1 MAKIREND
9 IISEALEKNAKEL
22 AKIEAKAEAE
32 YEVPSGYISI
42 ELSTNGLLGAPK
54 RFHVRNFDTS
64 DLLNLALS
72 EDEELPE
79 KVAKMLDS
87 LILEEDVSVMNFH
100 EKEVVELLARLYQ
113 AFYANTLK
121 DIDFPWDETDLAWL
135 KEKIG
140 NNSEYEEKVFDLKSK
155 KWTPKMDIDLSAVE
169 TYDLDP
175 STFKTRIFLTDKASG
190 FKVGFSYPRYGDVI
204 VLRNFI
210 MQVYREQD
218 KQFASIRDTLRFRR
232 DAEERVRRGEDIA
245 LSRIP
250 NIPEAEREKYKK
262 YEIDKSIF
270 SAVAIKALHLIN
282 VDGKDVSKASLK
294 ERIELA
300 RDPRIDYKMMKA
312 VNDFYEKMKIGLKED
327 VMMFNPIKQVVEPR
341 KYSFRLIDLLQAIKL
356 YESSEY
362 DIEFESED
370 LEQS

>member
-9 IISEALEKNAKEL
+9 VVSQALEKNAKDL
-22 AKIEAKAEAE
+22 AKIEAKAETE
-32 YEVPSGYISI
+32 YEVPSGYIAI
-42 ELSTNGLLGAPK
+42 ELSTHGLLGAPK

-79 KVAKMLDS
+79 KVAKMLDD
-87 LILEEDVSVMNFH
+87 LILEEEVSVTDFH

-121 DIDFPWDETDLAWL
+121 EIDFPWEEADLDWIREKLGNTSEAS
-135 KEKIG
+135 EKIMDLR
-140 NNSEYEEKVFDLKSK
+140 SRRWVPKV
-155 KWTPKMDIDLSAVE
+155 DINLADVE

-175 STFKTRIFLTDKASG
+175 ETFKTKITLTDKASG
-190 FKVGFSYPRYGDVI
+190 FKAGFSYPRYGDVI

-210 MQVYREQD
+210 LQVYREQD
-218 KQFASIRDTLRFRR
+218 KQFASIRDTLKFRR
-232 DAEERVRRGEDIA
+232 DAEERLRRGEDIT

-250 NIPEAEREKYKK
+250 NIPETEREKFKK
-262 YEIDKSIF
+262 YEIEKSIF
-270 SAVAIKALHLIN
+270 SAIAIKALHLVN
-282 VDGKDVSKASLK
+282 FDGQDVTNLSLK

-300 RDPRIDYKMMKA
+300 RDPRLDYKMMKA
-312 VNDFYEKMKIGLKED
+312 VNEFYEKMKIGLKEE
-327 VMMFNPIKQVVEPR
+327 MAMINPIKGVVETR

-356 YESSEY
+356 YESTEF
-362 DIEFESED
+362 DIEFESENV
-370 LEQS
+370 

>member
-1 MAKIREND
+1 MAKIRENNIVSD
-9 IISEALEKNAKEL
+9 ALEKNAKEL

-87 LILEEDVSVMNFH
+87 LILEEDVSVMDFH

-113 AFYANTLK
+113 AFYTNTLK
-121 DIDFPWDETDLAWL
+121 EIDFPWDENDIEWI
-135 KEKIG
+135 KEKLG
-140 NNSEYEEKVFDLKSK
+140 NTSEATEKIMDLRTK
-155 KWTPKMDIDLSAVE
+155 KWVPKVDINLSEVE
-169 TYDLDP
+169 THDLDP
-175 STFKTRIFLTDKASG
+175 ETFKTKIVLTDKSTG
-190 FKVGFSYPRYGDVI
+190 FKAGFSYPRYGDVV

-210 MQVYREQD
+210 LQVYREQD
-218 KQFASIRDTLRFRR
+218 KQFASIRDTLKFRR
-232 DAEERVRRGEDIA
+232 DAEERLRRGEDIT

-250 NIPEAEREKYKK
+250 NIPETEREKYKK
-262 YEIDKSIF
+262 YEIEKSIF
-270 SAVAIKALHLIN
+270 SAVAIKALHLVN
-282 VDGKDVSKASLK
+282 FDGDDVSKLSLK

-300 RDPRIDYKMMKA
+300 RDPRLDYKMMKA
-312 VNDFYEKMKIGLKED
+312 VNSFYEKMQLGLKED
-327 VMMFNPIKQVVEPR
+327 VLMLNPIKGVVESR

-356 YESSEY
+356 YESSEF
-362 DIEFESED
+362 DIEFESENI
-370 LEQS
+370 E